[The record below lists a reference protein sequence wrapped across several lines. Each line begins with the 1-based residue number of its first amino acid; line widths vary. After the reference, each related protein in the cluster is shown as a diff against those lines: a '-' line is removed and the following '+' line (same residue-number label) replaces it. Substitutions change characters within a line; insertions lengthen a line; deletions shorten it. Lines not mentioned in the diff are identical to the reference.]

1 MVVLVKSRKEK
12 TKEMYELYIDI
23 LLMCVF
29 SVGRKKK
36 KKEPKKHSQGFLTI
50 SKVNT

>member
-36 KKEPKKHSQGFLTI
+36 KKNQKNIARVF
-50 SKVNT
+50 

>member
-23 LLMCVF
+23 LLMCVW
-29 SVGRKKK
+29 GGKKK
-36 KKEPKKHSQGFLTI
+36 KRTKKT
-50 SKVNT
+50 

>member
-36 KKEPKKHSQGFLTI
+36 KKNQENIARVF
-50 SKVNT
+50 